1 MTIVEDKDIRFGK
14 PVIAGTRV
22 AVKDIVEAFYG
33 AGRST
38 ADIAEDFDI
47 SEEEVEEALRYHH
60 ETEHAG
66 QRAGAPH
73 LRCGLPDDRGGG
85 GRA

>member
-14 PVIAGTRV
+14 PVIDGTRV
-22 AVKDIVEAFYG
+22 AVEDVVESFYD

-38 ADIAEDFDI
+38 ADIAEDFNV

-60 ETEHAG
+60 EQEHVDQPVTA
-66 QRAGAPH
+66 
-73 LRCGLPDDRGGG
+73 
-85 GRA
+85 